1 MSPLN
6 RNDKSY
12 WRRLSKEKM
21 LRNKDEDDKK
31 VVRQETRTSHKRRSS
46 DSGRMQVERGRRMK
60 CDDWLK
66 AFERKKEGWELKRR
80 TESDRRFRH
89 TSKSETGSESE
100 DELNGT
106 KSVVVELKKKLI
118 RSVDIRDEIEVPE
131 PVWKE
136 TSSGSTLPAWRM
148 KSICQESDSENT
160 WGSDSPP
167 KPGCGGLLRFVQQFQ
182 KETAKKPEEVGE
194 VVMFVHGCVVR
205 VKEADRNQNK

>member
-21 LRNKDEDDKK
+21 LRNKYEDDKK
-31 VVRQETRTSHKRRSS
+31 VVRQESRISLKRCSS

-89 TSKSETGSESE
+89 TSKSETDSESE

-118 RSVDIRDEIEVPE
+118 RSVDIRDEIEVSE

-136 TSSGSTLPAWRM
+136 TSSGPILPARSK
-148 KSICQESDSENT
+148 KSVCTISD
-160 WGSDSPP
+160 WGSEITP
-167 KPGCGGLLRFVQQFQ
+167 KPGLMKFVQQFQ
-182 KETAKKPEEVGE
+182 KETAKKPEKMGE
-194 VVMFVHGCVVR
+194 VVKFVRGCIVR
-205 VKEADRNQNK
+205 VKEVNETKNK

>member
-31 VVRQETRTSHKRRSS
+31 AVRQERRISVLS
-46 DSGRMQVERGRRMK
+46 RSLDSGRMQVERGRSKKR
-60 CDDWLK
+60 DNWLK
-66 AFERKKEGWELKRR
+66 AFERKKEGWELKFSA
-80 TESDRRFRH
+80 TEYGRRFRH
-89 TSKSETGSESE
+89 TSKSDTDSE
-100 DELNGT
+100 DELKST
-106 KSVVVELKKKLI
+106 TSVVDQRKVKSIKSSDLT
-118 RSVDIRDEIEVPE
+118 DEVEVPK

-136 TSSGSTLPAWRM
+136 TSSGPTLPAWRM